1 MTGQGNVARDLVA
14 GGSPGVFV
22 YIFEHPAQG
31 KVSVPGTG
39 PGSCAALQATLALAP
54 ALALEA
60 ILALPPSS
68 SASKPLNKL

>member
-39 PGSCAALQATLALAP
+39 PGSVLVP
-54 ALALEA
+54 H
-60 ILALPPSS
+60 
-68 SASKPLNKL
+68 ASEIVFVFNDVTRANE